1 MAGETVT
8 LIQLCG
14 VCRERLGSFEVK
26 RENMMLS
33 SRESIWCPKCEA
45 PRPEVRDIEGRQG
58 SIRKEVEGYPKPTTP
73 SSRR

>member
-14 VCRERLGSFEVK
+14 VCREQLGSFEVK
-26 RENMMLS
+26 KENMMLS

-45 PRPEVRDIEGRQG
+45 SRPELRDIAGRLG
-58 SIRKEVEGYPKPTTP
+58 SIREEVAGYPKPTTP
-73 SSRR
+73 TSKR